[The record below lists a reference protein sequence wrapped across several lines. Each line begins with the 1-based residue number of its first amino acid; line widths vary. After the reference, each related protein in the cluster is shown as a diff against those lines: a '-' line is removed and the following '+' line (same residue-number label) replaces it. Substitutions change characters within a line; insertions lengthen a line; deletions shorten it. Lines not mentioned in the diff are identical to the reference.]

1 MDLIATINTILLP
14 PILLVVLISFVSA
27 LIYDEG
33 SSKAPEKSLPKN
45 ATAKIIQPIE
55 RELREVLW
63 SDLWA
68 EPEVPT
74 VQPAAESA
82 IPVAAM
88 PKPEAVPTLESTLP
102 PTEAQVLQIISRL
115 DKRESRPLCK
125 PLKIQQKRNG
135 TELSLDFIRG
145 AIRRKFNENPAL
157 VIATI
162 REKLP
167 HLLPSEPESKPEPLE
182 VAAG

>member
-14 PILLVVLISFVSA
+14 PLLLVVFISFVSA

-33 SSKAPEKSLPKN
+33 SSKTPEQSPPKN

-68 EPEVPT
+68 EPEAVPT
-74 VQPAAESA
+74 VQPAADSEIS
-82 IPVAAM
+82 VATM
-88 PKPEAVPTLESTLP
+88 PKPEAVPTPQSTLP
-102 PTEAQVLQIISRL
+102 PTEAQVLEIVSQL
-115 DKRESRPLCK
+115 TKRQSRPLCK
-125 PLKIQQKRNG
+125 PLNIQQKRNG

-167 HLLPSEPESKPEPLE
+167 HLLPSEPEPEPLE

>member
-1 MDLIATINTILLP
+1 MDIIATINSILFP
-14 PILLVVLISFVSA
+14 PLLFVVLISFVSA

-33 SSKAPEKSLPKN
+33 SSKTHEKSLPKN

-88 PKPEAVPTLESTLP
+88 PKPEAVPTPQSTLP
-102 PTEAQVLQIISRL
+102 PTEAQVLEMISQL
-115 DKRESRPLCK
+115 TKRQSRPLCK
-125 PLKIQQKRNG
+125 PLNIQQKRNG

-145 AIRRKFNENPAL
+145 AIRRTLQRESRTGNCHYPRKASSAL
-157 VIATI
+157 AIGT
-162 REKLP
+162 
-167 HLLPSEPESKPEPLE
+167 
-182 VAAG
+182 

>member
-1 MDLIATINTILLP
+1 MDLIATINSILFP
-14 PILLVVLISFVSA
+14 PLLFVVLISFVSA

-33 SSKAPEKSLPKN
+33 SSKAPEQSRPKN

-68 EPEVPT
+68 EPE
-74 VQPAAESA
+74 
-82 IPVAAM
+82 
-88 PKPEAVPTLESTLP
+88 AVPTPESTLP
-102 PTEAQVLQIISRL
+102 PTEAQVLQLISCL
-115 DKRESRPLCK
+115 SKRESRPLCK
-125 PLKIQQKRNG
+125 PLGIQQKRNG
-135 TELSLDFIRG
+135 TELSLEFIRG
-145 AIRRKFNENPAL
+145 AIKRKFNENPAL

-167 HLLPSEPESKPEPLE
+167 HLLPSSPEPLE

>member
-14 PILLVVLISFVSA
+14 PLLLVVLISFVSA

-33 SSKAPEKSLPKN
+33 SSKAPEQSSPKN

-88 PKPEAVPTLESTLP
+88 PKPDAVPT
-102 PTEAQVLQIISRL
+102 
-115 DKRESRPLCK
+115 RPY
-125 PLKIQQKRNG
+125 LKGCCDHNA
-135 TELSLDFIRG
+135 SLVVWGILGRGLG
-145 AIRRKFNENPAL
+145 AILILDL
-157 VIATI
+157 V
-162 REKLP
+162 LN
-167 HLLPSEPESKPEPLE
+167 LL
-182 VAAG
+182 

>member
-1 MDLIATINTILLP
+1 MDIIATINSILFP
-14 PILLVVLISFVSA
+14 PLLFVVLISFVSA
-27 LIYDEG
+27 LIYNEG
-33 SSKAPEKSLPKN
+33 SSKALEQSLPKN

-68 EPEVPT
+68 EPE
-74 VQPAAESA
+74 
-82 IPVAAM
+82 
-88 PKPEAVPTLESTLP
+88 AVPTPQSTLP
-102 PTEAQVLQIISRL
+102 PTEAQVLEMISQL
-115 DKRESRPLCK
+115 TKRQSRPLCK
-125 PLKIQQKRNG
+125 PLNIQQKRNG

-167 HLLPSEPESKPEPLE
+167 HLLPSSPEPEPLK
-182 VAAG
+182 VAAS

>member
-14 PILLVVLISFVSA
+14 PLLFVVLISFVSA
-27 LIYDEG
+27 LIYNEG
-33 SSKAPEKSLPKN
+33 SSKPPEQSLPKN

-74 VQPAAESA
+74 LLHTPESE
-82 IPVAAM
+82 ISVATM
-88 PKPEAVPTLESTLP
+88 PKPETVPTLESTLP
-102 PTEAQVLQIISRL
+102 PTEAQVLQLISCL
-115 DKRESRPLCK
+115 SKRESRPLCK
-125 PLKIQQKRNG
+125 PLGIQQKRNG
-135 TELSLDFIRG
+135 TELSLEFIRG

-167 HLLPSEPESKPEPLE
+167 HLLPSSPEPEPLE

>member
-14 PILLVVLISFVSA
+14 PLLLVVFISFVSA

-33 SSKAPEKSLPKN
+33 SSKIPEQSSPKN

-68 EPEVPT
+68 EPE
-74 VQPAAESA
+74 
-82 IPVAAM
+82 
-88 PKPEAVPTLESTLP
+88 AVPTLESTLP
-102 PTEAQVLQIISRL
+102 PTEVQVLEIISQRT
-115 DKRESRPLCK
+115 KRQSRPLCK

-135 TELSLDFIRG
+135 TELSLEFIRG
-145 AIRRKFNENPAL
+145 AIKRKFNENPAL

-167 HLLPSEPESKPEPLE
+167 HRKAI
-182 VAAG
+182 VA